1 MFDWKTAYHL
11 AFRTK
16 MISEWLYVFANIELK
31 YWIPILNEGWLF
43 QKERGQ
49 DMHHYD
55 YFQVFFTV
63 VLFGKIGL
71 LLYGLAFSIPKFQIQ
86 LLKLDTQSQ
95 CNLIGFRLV
104 FLANDSSR
112 RVLWGKQYR
121 NGIPKPF
128 WTRIFMDPIFIRF
141 VCCKLLFWT
150 LQFTAR

>member
-1 MFDWKTAYHL
+1 MYL
-11 AFRTK
+11 
-16 MISEWLYVFANIELK
+16 L
-31 YWIPILNEGWLF
+31 ILNWNIGYQYWMKVDF
-43 QKERGQ
+43 FKKKEVKICII
-49 DMHHYD
+49 MTISS
-55 YFQVFFTV
+55 FFPV

-150 LQFTAR
+150 LKSTER